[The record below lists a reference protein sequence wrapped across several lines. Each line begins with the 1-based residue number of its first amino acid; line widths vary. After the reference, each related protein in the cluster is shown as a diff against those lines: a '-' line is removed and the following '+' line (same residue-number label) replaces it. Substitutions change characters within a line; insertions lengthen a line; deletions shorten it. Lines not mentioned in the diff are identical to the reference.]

1 MTANPASTVRSNPA
15 MSAGEDSMPHVLV
28 VDDDR
33 RLRTLLRQYLNENG
47 YRVTTAVDAADARKR
62 LEGLTFDLI
71 VLDVMMPGESGFDF
85 TASIR
90 ETSEVP
96 ILLLTAMGE
105 VENRITGL
113 ETGADDYLP
122 KPFEP
127 RELLLRI
134 RRILQRSSGAEQ
146 GGVEEKKEVT
156 FGKYRFDIQRGELWR
171 GRVRIPLTTAEIQL
185 MSALALS
192 PGRIISRVALAR
204 RCGNVQER
212 SIDVQITR
220 LRRKFEDD
228 PKIPRFLRTVRGE
241 GYIFWTD

>member
-1 MTANPASTVRSNPA
+1 MP
-15 MSAGEDSMPHVLV
+15 AGEDSMPHVLV

-62 LEGLTFDLI
+62 LDGLTFDLI

-85 TASIR
+85 TMSIR
-90 ETSEVP
+90 ETSDVP

-105 VENRITGL
+105 VENRIAGL

-134 RRILQRSSGAEQ
+134 RRILQRSSGADQ
-146 GGVEEKKEVT
+146 NGAEEKKEIT

-192 PGRIISRVALAR
+192 PGRIISRIALAR

-228 PKIPRFLRTVRGE
+228 PKIPRYLRTVRGE
-241 GYIFWTD
+241 GYILWTD

>member
-1 MTANPASTVRSNPA
+1 MTANPASTVRPNPA

-90 ETSEVP
+90 ETSDVP

-105 VENRITGL
+105 VQNRITGL

-146 GGVEEKKEVT
+146 SGAEEKKEVT

>member
-1 MTANPASTVRSNPA
+1 
-15 MSAGEDSMPHVLV
+15 MPHVLV

-62 LEGLTFDLI
+62 LEGLAFDLI

-85 TASIR
+85 TVAIR

-134 RRILQRSSGAEQ
+134 RRILQRSSGTDQNGA
-146 GGVEEKKEVT
+146 EEKKEVT
-156 FGKYRFDIQRGELWR
+156 FGNYRFDIQRGELWR
-171 GRVRIPLTTAEIQL
+171 GRARIPLTTAEIQL

-192 PGRIISRVALAR
+192 PGRIISRIALAR

-241 GYIFWTD
+241 GYILWTD

>member
-1 MTANPASTVRSNPA
+1 MTANPASTVRPNPA

-90 ETSEVP
+90 ETSDVP
-96 ILLLTAMGE
+96 ILLGE

-146 GGVEEKKEVT
+146 SGAEEKKEVT